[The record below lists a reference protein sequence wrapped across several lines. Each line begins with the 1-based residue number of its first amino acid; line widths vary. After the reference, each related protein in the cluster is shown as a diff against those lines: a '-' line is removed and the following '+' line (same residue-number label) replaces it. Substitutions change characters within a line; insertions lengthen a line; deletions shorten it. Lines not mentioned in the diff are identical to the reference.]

1 MPIGAIWQA
10 GLETPLLNFMLI
22 LSSLTFNQYGIA
34 IIIFTIISRVLL
46 FPLTL
51 KTLRSAKAM
60 QLARS
65 CWPQMIRYP
74 RRQKT

>member
-60 QLARS
+60 QGLQ
-65 CWPQMIRYP
+65 PQMKEI
-74 RRQKT
+74 QKKYSAP